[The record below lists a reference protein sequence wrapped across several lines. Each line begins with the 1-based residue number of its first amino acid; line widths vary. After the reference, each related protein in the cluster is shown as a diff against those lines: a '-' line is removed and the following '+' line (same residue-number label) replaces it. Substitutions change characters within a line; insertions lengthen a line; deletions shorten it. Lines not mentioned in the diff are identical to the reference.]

1 MSEQKKAE
9 EFGITEDDVSEIRQD
24 INKFRFEL
32 VDILSKNN
40 FDIGKVRT
48 GDGCYGGRRAK
59 QMERRIMKV
68 IKAGHEPLNSLIWF
82 SICPINNKTT
92 LFLFSVA
99 IAT

>member
-1 MSEQKKAE
+1 MQASDWLFFEPFYGFLLARKYIAS
-9 EFGITEDDVSEIRQD
+9 IVLNPQD

-68 IKAGHEPLNSLIWF
+68 IKLYYFHKPFFRAFVEI
-82 SICPINNKTT
+82 
-92 LFLFSVA
+92 
-99 IAT
+99 

>member
-1 MSEQKKAE
+1 M
-9 EFGITEDDVSEIRQD
+9 ITNLSVDLHFKLYCLD

-68 IKAGHEPLNSLIWF
+68 DNI
-82 SICPINNKTT
+82 
-92 LFLFSVA
+92 
-99 IAT
+99 

>member
-1 MSEQKKAE
+1 MLTSDWL
-9 EFGITEDDVSEIRQD
+9 FVSHQPSLQD

-68 IKAGHEPLNSLIWF
+68 IKLHYFHKPFFIAFVE
-82 SICPINNKTT
+82 IN
-92 LFLFSVA
+92 
-99 IAT
+99 